1 MKMLY
6 GKRVRLRAIERED
19 IPAFLRWFNDPEVR
33 QWLTSIQLLSR
44 AKEERWFEEQLART
58 NDLILGIE
66 VQVDQGW
73 TLIGNIGLH
82 GLDWKNR
89 RATLGIV
96 IGERDF
102 WDKGFGTE
110 AIEVLLR
117 YAFLELG
124 LHRVELEVFEENRRA
139 RRCYE
144 KVGFREEGIRR
155 EAVFRDGRFQ
165 DLVIMS
171 ILAREFS
178 G

>member
-1 MKMLY
+1 MLY